1 MEIEYK
7 KMCKKGKILFIDKVH
22 ASMQLRLEELGFEC
36 DNSNLSYEDLLE
48 KASEY
53 TGYIV
58 RNKFAIDR
66 ILIDV
71 STQLKFIARI
81 GAGMEN
87 IDIEYAAEKN
97 IACINSPEG
106 NADAVAE
113 YVIGSLL
120 CLFRNTKRADNEV
133 REGIWLRNENRGL
146 EICNKTIGII
156 GYGHMGKALAKKL
169 NGFDCQ
175 LLAYDKYKT
184 NYEDQYAKAVDLPFL
199 QQEADIVSIHINYIP
214 ENFHFIN
221 NEFLANF
228 TKNIYLINTSRGKV
242 LSTEDL
248 VSNLSNGKVKGAIL
262 DVLEYESIHLQNKP
276 IEEWDR
282 AMYYLAD
289 CDDVILSPHIAGQT
303 MESIDKH
310 YDIIFSKIKRI
321 LY

>member
-1 MEIEYK
+1 MQTK
-7 KMCKKGKILFIDKVH
+7 SKILFIDKVP
-22 ASMQLRLEELGFEC
+22 ASMQQHLEELGFEC
-36 DNSNLSYEDLLE
+36 DNKNISYELLLNT
-48 KASEY
+48 AHEY

-66 ILIDV
+66 ILIDA

-87 IDIEYAAEKN
+87 IDIQYAATKN

-120 CLFRNTKRADNEV
+120 CLFRNIKCADSEV

-146 EICNKTIGII
+146 EICSKTIGII

-169 NGFDCQ
+169 SGFGCEI
-175 LLAYDKYKT
+175 LAYDKYKT
-184 NYEDQYAKAVDLPFL
+184 NYEDAYIRAVDLPVL
-199 QQEADIVSIHINYIP
+199 QQQADIVSVHINYLP
-214 ENFHFIN
+214 ENYHFVN
-221 NEFLANF
+221 NEFLTHF
-228 TKNIYLINTSRGKV
+228 TKNIYLVNTSRGKV

-248 VSNLSNGKVKGAIL
+248 VSNLSSGKVKGAVL
-262 DVLEYESIHLQNKP
+262 DVLEYENIHLQNKP
-276 IEEWDR
+276 IDEWDR

-289 CDDVILSPHIAGQT
+289 CDDVILTPHIAGMT
-303 MESIDKH
+303 LESIDKH
-310 YDIIFSKIKRI
+310 CEVIVSKIKNLGKI
-321 LY
+321 

>member
-1 MEIEYK
+1 
-7 KMCKKGKILFIDKVH
+7 
-22 ASMQLRLEELGFEC
+22 MQLRLEELGFEC
-36 DNSNLSYEDLLE
+36 DNTPLAYDMLLNQ
-48 KASEY
+48 ATEY
-53 TGYIV
+53 TGYII

-66 ILIDV
+66 ILIDA
-71 STQLKFIARI
+71 SPRLKFIARI

-87 IDIEYAAEKN
+87 IDIKYAAEKN
-97 IACINSPEG
+97 IACIHSPEG

-120 CLFRNTKRADNEV
+120 CLFRNTKRADSEV

-156 GYGHMGKALAKKL
+156 GYGHMGKTLAKKL
-169 NGFDCQ
+169 SGFDCKV
-175 LLAYDKYKT
+175 LAYDKYKT
-184 NYEDQYAKAVDLPFL
+184 DYEDEYIQAVDLFVL
-199 QQEADIVSIHINYIP
+199 QQESDIVSVHINYIP
-214 ENFHFIN
+214 ENYHYIN
-221 NEFLANF
+221 SEFLANF
-228 TKNIYLINTSRGKV
+228 TKNIYLVNTSRGKV

-248 VSNLSNGKVKGAIL
+248 VSHLSGGKVKGAVL
-262 DVLEYESIHLQNKP
+262 DVLEYESIQLQNKP

-310 YDIIFSKIKRI
+310 CDIIISKIKRI